1 MDRNFTAA
9 RIVKTL
15 ALQSLEI
22 SKSAENTENESSA
35 KEHSQKMQE
44 DDRKFTTD
52 SLHTVRNAI
61 LFTTIIHKSHKFKS
75 TFLLIR

>member
-15 ALQSLEI
+15 ALESLEI
-22 SKSAENTENESSA
+22 SKSAENMENESSE

-52 SLHTVRNAI
+52 LLHTVRNAV
-61 LFTTIIHKSHKFKS
+61 
-75 TFLLIR
+75 LIYNNHS

>member
-22 SKSAENTENESSA
+22 SKSAENMESESSE

-44 DDRKFTTD
+44 DDRKFTD
-52 SLHTVRNAI
+52 SLHIVRNAI

>member
-22 SKSAENTENESSA
+22 SKSAENMENESSA

-44 DDRKFTTD
+44 DDRKFTD
-52 SLHTVRNAI
+52 SLHIVRNAI